1 MSSADEECLPD
12 LLASNTSIIKLG
24 IDVRSQLVKMKLER
38 IIAENRD
45 QMRQMRNAENKKNT
59 SSKEGK
65 KKLLKGL
72 SFKPKSKSVKAWI
85 KEPYLRVFLYQNG
98 MVWDLG

>member
-12 LLASNTSIIKLG
+12 LLASNTSIMKLG

-72 SFKPKSKSVKAWI
+72 SFKPKSKSVKA
-85 KEPYLRVFLYQNG
+85 
-98 MVWDLG
+98 